1 MARDLTQLAREP
13 FQTGESSSGYT
24 VRIGRDGRNFTDLLD
39 SATILYSVAEE
50 GSSEMDLSVDWP
62 IKSYQNAEV
71 RCHLGYGS
79 DPADYRLW
87 FRGELQEPRD
97 DHYGDSST
105 AKAWGQFKTLEDQ
118 TFNETMDYRGYRL
131 DEMILHATTHYGG
144 QPPGAIEIRQ
154 PSSMVLEGDSA
165 IMGIDT
171 GVAAGINAMVEAATW
186 VGADRPGRPRL
197 YMPRPQPGVTGQHV
211 GWFDFTDFEPGAFV
225 ANETVRGR
233 YAQVIVFRKGEQG
246 SVGNEMGGV
255 FARVAVDQRGP
266 YRAPR
271 NRAYQ
276 VADYPGSQ
284 GEADAMAADL
294 SRMVARGV
302 ADCSIE
308 GLALAPDLAP
318 YDVLRVIA
326 PEFRD
331 EGGRTRERYKVTW
344 SWVLDGL
351 LRASIT
357 QEDRTMDLG
366 GRGVIVSEKKLP
378 KPFYMRPKNPY
389 LVRS

>member
-1 MARDLTQLAREP
+1 
-13 FQTGESSSGYT
+13 
-24 VRIGRDGRNFTDLLD
+24 
-39 SATILYSVAEE
+39 
-50 GSSEMDLSVDWP
+50 MDLSVDWP
-62 IKSYQNAEV
+62 LKGYQNAEV
-71 RCHLGYGS
+71 RCRLGYGT

-87 FRGELQEPRD
+87 FKGELQEPQD

-131 DEMILHATTHYGG
+131 DEMILHATTHYGDM
-144 QPPGAIEIRQ
+144 PPGAIEIRQ
-154 PSSMVLEGDSA
+154 PSNMVLEGDSA
-165 IMGIDT
+165 IMSIDT
-171 GVAAGINAMVEAATW
+171 GVGAGINAMLEAATW

-211 GWFDFTDFEPGAFV
+211 GYFDFTDFEPGAFV
-225 ANETVRGR
+225 ANETLRGR
-233 YAQVIVFRKGEQG
+233 YSQVIVFRKGEAG
-246 SVGNEMGGV
+246 SVTSGGGV
-255 FARVAVDQRGP
+255 WAKVAVDQRGP

-284 GEADAMAADL
+284 EEADVMAADL
-294 SRMVARGV
+294 SRMVSRGV

-308 GLALAPDLAP
+308 GLGIAPDLAP
-318 YDVLRVIA
+318 YDALRVIA

-331 EGGRTRERYKVTW
+331 EGGRTQERYSVTW

-351 LRASIT
+351 LSVNIGT
-357 QEDRTMDLG
+357 EDRTMNLG

-378 KPFYMRPKNPY
+378 KPFYLRPTNPY
-389 LVRS
+389 LVRR